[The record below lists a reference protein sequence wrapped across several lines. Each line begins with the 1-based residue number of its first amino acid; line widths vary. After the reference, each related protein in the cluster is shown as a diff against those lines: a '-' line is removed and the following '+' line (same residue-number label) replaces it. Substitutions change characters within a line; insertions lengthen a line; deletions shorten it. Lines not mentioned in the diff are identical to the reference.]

1 MQNIEITLTHPEAE
15 SLQAA
20 LRFYL
25 NSDHND
31 VAGVTDVTKLYNLLA
46 DKLWVSDLLSQ
57 E

>member
-1 MQNIEITLTHPEAE
+1 MDDIKITLTHHEAE

-25 NSDHND
+25 NSEHND
-31 VAGVTDVTKLYNLLA
+31 VTGVTDVTKLYNLLA
-46 DKLWVSDLLSQ
+46 DKLWVSA